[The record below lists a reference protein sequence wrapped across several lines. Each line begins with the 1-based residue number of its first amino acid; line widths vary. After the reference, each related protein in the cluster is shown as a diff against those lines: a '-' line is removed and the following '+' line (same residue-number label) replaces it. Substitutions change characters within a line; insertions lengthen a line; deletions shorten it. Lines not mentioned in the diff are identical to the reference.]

1 MEKLSITEARNQFM
15 KLPDKTADN
24 QIIAVTRR
32 NREVMA
38 LMSWE
43 LYEGLLET
51 LEILAH
57 PDLMRDLKKG
67 MAEIKSGNTYSIE
80 ESRRRLGL

>member
-1 MEKLSITEARNQFM
+1 M
-15 KLPDKTADN
+15 KLPDKTTDN

-32 NREVMA
+32 NKEVMA

-51 LEILAH
+51 LEILAD
-57 PDLMRDLKKG
+57 PNLMRDLKKG
-67 MAEIKSGNTYSIE
+67 MAEVASGKTYSIE